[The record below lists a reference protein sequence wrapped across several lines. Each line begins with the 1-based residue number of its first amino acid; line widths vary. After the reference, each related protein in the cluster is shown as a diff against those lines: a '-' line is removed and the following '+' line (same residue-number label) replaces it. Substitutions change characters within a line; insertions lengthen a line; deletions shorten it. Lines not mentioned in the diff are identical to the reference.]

1 MFKTFHNLKSILL
14 SLATLKPYFCG
25 LDLRLRLAT
34 RLTDITKLFML
45 VFSLLAVQTA
55 FSQEAEP
62 DTTKQKPKNVVK
74 SSPDKGGKEE
84 LPKTESEEA
93 LELYVEAMTLKDQK
107 NYKGALENL
116 TLAIEKDDKFAEC
129 YLERAGLK
137 FLTMDFAGALADYDK
152 CIEVLQEKH
161 DKYQMQGDI
170 KKILDDM
177 PSARLDYEKVS
188 QIKPTLADAYY
199 RRGNVKRFMDRKEGG
214 CEDLEKAK
222 DLGHLKAN
230 PDLKDYC
237 N

>member
-1 MFKTFHNLKSILL
+1 
-14 SLATLKPYFCG
+14 
-25 LDLRLRLAT
+25 
-34 RLTDITKLFML
+34 ML
-45 VFSLLAVQTA
+45 VFSLLATHAV
-55 FSQEAEP
+55 FSQEAAP
-62 DTTKQKPKNVVK
+62 DSTKEKTTDAVK
-74 SSPDKGGKEE
+74 KDPNATPDKDE

-93 LELYVEAMTLKDQK
+93 LELYKLAMTQKSQK
-107 NYKGALENL
+107 NYSDAMENL
-116 TLAIEKDDKFAEC
+116 TEAIAKDEQFAEC

-177 PSARLDYEKVS
+177 PSARLDYAKVDLL
-188 QIKPTLADAYY
+188 KPTLADAYY

-214 CEDLEKAK
+214 CEDLNKAK
-222 DLGHLKAN
+222 ELGHLKAN